1 MSGGNPKKDEGTG
14 GGSTKSFR
22 DHLHG
27 AVESVNGFLAAIQD
41 ATENVRSPIVKGI
54 DTIETGGSVVAAKAV
69 RMYERRHE
77 FGPHIVGGSS
87 LLSGGIV
94 TARRG
99 RIPGVLVGAAVGGI
113 AYLAVYESIPLSDV
127 PDALFGKKKD

>member
-1 MSGGNPKKDEGTG
+1 MSDANQKKDEGAG
-14 GGSTKSFR
+14 EGSTKSFR
-22 DHLHG
+22 KYLHI
-27 AVESVNGFLAAIQD
+27 AVESVNGFLAAVQD

-54 DTIETGGSVVAAKAV
+54 DTIETGSSVVAAKAV
-69 RMYERRHE
+69 HMYERRHE

-94 TARRG
+94 AARRG
-99 RIPGVLVGAAVGGI
+99 RIPGVLVGSMVGGL
-113 AYLAVYESIPLSDV
+113 AYLAVYESIPLADV